1 MNELILKVESIIFCS
16 PKPLSTQEIKNCI
29 EEDEKKKISE
39 NKINEIIEVL
49 INKYD
54 NGKFSFEI
62 IKLAKGYQFLTK
74 SKYSNITKLLLKQH
88 SEKRLSIASLETLS
102 IIAYK
107 QPIIKSEIEQIRG
120 VNCDY
125 TINKLLEKNL
135 IEIKGKSD
143 KLGRPLIYITSMK
156 FMDYFGINNLN
167 ELPTIQDF
175 SEEENMIGDE
185 SK

>member
-1 MNELILKVESIIFCS
+1 MNELILKIESIIFCS
-16 PKPLSTQEIKNCI
+16 PKPLSTQEIKKCI
-29 EEDEKKKISE
+29 EEDKKKKISE
-39 NKINEIIEVL
+39 DKINEIIEVL
-49 INKYD
+49 INKY
-54 NGKFSFEI
+54 NNEKFSFEI

-74 SKYSNITKLLLKQH
+74 SKYFNITKLLLKQH

>member
-16 PKPLSTQEIKNCI
+16 PKPLSAQEIKSCI
-29 EEDEKKKISE
+29 EEEEKKNISE
-39 NKINEIIEVL
+39 NKIKEIIEVL

-54 NGKFSFEI
+54 NEKFSFEI
-62 IKLAKGYQFLTK
+62 LKLAKGYQFLTK

-156 FMDYFGINNLN
+156 FMNYFGINNLN

>member
-1 MNELILKVESIIFCS
+1 MIFLKYCYLIVFF
-16 PKPLSTQEIKNCI
+16 
-29 EEDEKKKISE
+29 
-39 NKINEIIEVL
+39 VL
-49 INKYD
+49 
-54 NGKFSFEI
+54 
-62 IKLAKGYQFLTK
+62 
-74 SKYSNITKLLLKQH
+74 
-88 SEKRLSIASLETLS
+88 
-102 IIAYK
+102 
-107 QPIIKSEIEQIRG
+107 QPIIKSKIEQIRG

-167 ELPTIQDF
+167 QLPTIQDF

>member
-16 PKPLSTQEIKNCI
+16 PKPLSGQEIKSCI
-29 EEDEKKKISE
+29 EEEEKKKISE
-39 NKINEIIEVL
+39 NKIKEIIEIL

-54 NGKFSFEI
+54 NEKFSFEI
-62 IKLAKGYQFLTK
+62 LKLAKGYQFLTK

-156 FMDYFGINNLN
+156 FMNYFGINNLN

>member
-1 MNELILKVESIIFCS
+1 M
-16 PKPLSTQEIKNCI
+16 
-29 EEDEKKKISE
+29 
-39 NKINEIIEVL
+39 
-49 INKYD
+49 
-54 NGKFSFEI
+54 
-62 IKLAKGYQFLTK
+62 
-74 SKYSNITKLLLKQH
+74 LLKQH
-88 SEKRLSIASLETLS
+88 SDKRLSIASLETLA

>member
-49 INKYD
+49 INKY
-54 NGKFSFEI
+54 NNENFFEI

-74 SKYSNITKLLLKQH
+74 SKYFNITKLLLKQH

-125 TINKLLEKNL
+125 TINKLLENL

-143 KLGRPLIYITSMK
+143 KLVDPDIYYVW

-185 SK
+185 

>member
-1 MNELILKVESIIFCS
+1 M
-16 PKPLSTQEIKNCI
+16 
-29 EEDEKKKISE
+29 
-39 NKINEIIEVL
+39 
-49 INKYD
+49 
-54 NGKFSFEI
+54 
-62 IKLAKGYQFLTK
+62 
-74 SKYSNITKLLLKQH
+74 
-88 SEKRLSIASLETLS
+88 
-102 IIAYK
+102 
-107 QPIIKSEIEQIRG
+107 
-120 VNCDY
+120 
-125 TINKLLEKNL
+125 

>member
-1 MNELILKVESIIFCS
+1 MHLNYKELKKYVRFVKVLVIII
-16 PKPLSTQEIKNCI
+16 T
-29 EEDEKKKISE
+29 EDKKKKISE
-39 NKINEIIEVL
+39 KKINEIIEVL

-54 NGKFSFEI
+54 NEKFSFEI
-62 IKLAKGYQFLTK
+62 LKLAKGYQFLTK

-143 KLGRPLIYITSMK
+143 KLGRPLIYNTSMK